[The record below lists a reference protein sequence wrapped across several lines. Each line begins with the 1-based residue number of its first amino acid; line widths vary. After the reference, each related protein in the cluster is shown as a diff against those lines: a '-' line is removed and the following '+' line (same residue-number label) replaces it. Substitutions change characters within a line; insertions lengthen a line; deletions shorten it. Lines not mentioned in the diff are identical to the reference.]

1 MPALAFTDQK
11 RRLERL
17 LSNALDG
24 CLIDTIVEETKGRLV
39 INAHRAKGQVVG
51 VRFLGL
57 HHWEA
62 TADPEPNSP
71 IKLTGV
77 SIGGGGKAFL
87 RAFLPWAHGPMPLG
101 SRVRIAVGSARLTID
116 CEDAEWWQEE
126 TVPGAESKP
135 I

>member
-1 MPALAFTDQK
+1 VSTLAFTDQK

-24 CLIDTIVEETKGRLV
+24 CLIDTIVEEAERRLV
-39 INAHRAKGQVVG
+39 INAHRTQGQPVG

-62 TADPEPNSP
+62 TADPQPNSP

-87 RAFLPWAHGPMPLG
+87 RAFLPWAHGPMSLG
-101 SRVRIAVGSARLTID
+101 SRVRIAVGNVRLTID

-126 TVPGAESKP
+126 TAPGAGSNP